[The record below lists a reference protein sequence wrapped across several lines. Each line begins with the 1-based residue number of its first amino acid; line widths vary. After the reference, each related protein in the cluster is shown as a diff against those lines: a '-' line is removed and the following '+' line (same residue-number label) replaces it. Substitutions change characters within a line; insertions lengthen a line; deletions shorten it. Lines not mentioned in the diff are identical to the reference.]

1 MIRINTQENKSSHY
15 NNDLESGPGSR
26 LLAGTGIF
34 LLTIYFSLNF
44 FEALNFFLG
53 YLFSLI
59 SFIFLDFIFHEYFVG

>member
-1 MIRINTQENKSSHY
+1 MTEMIRINTQENKSSHY

-26 LLAGTGIF
+26 LLAGTG
-34 LLTIYFSLNF
+34 IYFSLNF